1 MFQSQMWRKAS
12 NCSMKWKKGVA
23 PSEVTYSI
31 TITACGNGGQW
42 RSKALELWMSWK
54 KGLSINLITHNS
66 AITAMSK
73 AAKQSSRVIMEVGSL
88 DKSSRTLVTNES
100 RWYRTLMALVIRRR

>member
-1 MFQSQMWRKAS
+1 VEKSLELLDEMEEK
-12 NCSMKWKKGVA
+12 VV

-42 RSKALELWMSWK
+42 SKALELWIIMRK
-54 KGLSINLITHNS
+54 KVVHQSHYHNS

-73 AAKQSSRVIMEVGSL
+73 AAKQSSRVIMEVGNL
-88 DKSSRTLVTNES
+88 DKSSRTLSQMKADGIEP
-100 RWYRTLMALVIRRR
+100 